1 MVAFRKKHPL
11 VQFLVYSGNA
21 DNVQDYIERG
31 LLDLGVMGEPVDIRK
46 LEFENHDFISGYC
59 PS

>member
-1 MVAFRKKHPL
+1 M